1 MKQFLTNLVTAHT
14 GVSSKRACGIL
25 GWIIGLIILIYC
37 TINQMEAPQMI
48 DTMFY
53 CCMGLL
59 GIDSV
64 TGVFKKYKDG

>member
-25 GWIIGLIILIYC
+25 GWLIGLIILIYC

-64 TGVFKKYKDG
+64 TGVFKKWKDE